1 MALGMLVIMRSGKLT
16 VGLATVVLAVAS
28 CEPGERRFGEIL
40 AGVTVI
46 PVRALIGEA
55 ASHAGKKVQLEGR
68 IVDVCPVS
76 GCWFVLED
84 SGAAVLVDLKE
95 SASWTLPHRVKGM
108 PAVVQGVVRLRDGE
122 LVLAG
127 RGV

>member
-1 MALGMLVIMRSGKLT
+1 MLAVMQSGKTT
-16 VGLATVVLAVAS
+16 VGLAAVLVAVAS

-40 AGVTVI
+40 AGITVI
-46 PVRALIGEA
+46 PVQALIRDA
-55 ASHAGKKVQLEGR
+55 ASHAGKEVQLQGR

-84 SGAAVLVDLKE
+84 SSAAIFVDLKE

-122 LVLAG
+122 PVIAG
-127 RGV
+127 RGVELR